1 MCGACGETGAFDW
14 ARPFL
19 AGLPARGA
27 VAAAVLRLAN
37 RPGLRV
43 TAHGS
48 GWLVSAPTGATT
60 ACSGLTELVAA
71 VRPRMAADGEFS
83 AGQPSGRVTVPRPDA
98 RRGVILRVDPGAQPS
113 SLACLLGGS
122 ASPTEAVVPDAAAA
136 LEVLSS
142 LACPPWSLHCFLADL
157 SGVDAEWGRS
167 PALIGVDGP
176 EYASD
181 LVVWLES
188 ARQSGALDRAAIVA
202 RCPLDAACDLD
213 VEIRAGEV
221 VRARIVSQEASA
233 VAFRAFGA
241 APVKSR
247 LA

>member
-27 VAAAVLRLAN
+27 VATAVLRLAG

-43 TAHGS
+43 TAHVS
-48 GWLVSAPTGATT
+48 GWLVSAPTGAIT

-71 VRPRMAADGEFS
+71 ARPWMGAAGEFS
-83 AGQPSGRVTVPRPDA
+83 AGQPSGRVTAPRPDA
-98 RRGVILRVDPGAQPS
+98 RRGVILRVDPAAQPH
-113 SLACLLGGS
+113 SLACLLGKT
-122 ASPTEAVVPDAAAA
+122 ASPAEAVVPDAAAA
-136 LEVLSS
+136 LKVLSG
-142 LACPPWSLHCFLADL
+142 LARPPWSLHCFLSDL

-167 PALIGVDGP
+167 PALIRVD
-176 EYASD
+176 EAAYASD
-181 LVVWLES
+181 LMVWLES
-188 ARQSGALDRAAIVA
+188 ARQSGALDHAAIVA

-213 VEIRAGEV
+213 LEIRAGEM
-221 VRARIVSQEASA
+221 VRARIVAQA
-233 VAFRAFGA
+233 VGT
-241 APVKSR
+241 VQSR